1 MPTGA
6 KNKLVVPHLVRS
18 CNQSGQVVISPT
30 AERDVIQQVAPPNVR
45 WYNQLRDY
53 SCDCVIHDH
62 QRQSTGGAARHSWWC
77 GHYNPAES

>member
-53 SCDCVIHDH
+53 SYDCVIHDH
-62 QRQSTGGAARHSWWC
+62 QRQSTGGAAMHGWWC
-77 GHYNPAES
+77 GHYSPAES